1 MNIVAVTQARVS
13 STRLPNKVLI
23 KIKGQTLLNLHVNRI
38 KKSKRINSIIVATT
52 KNNEDDII
60 KQETDKLNVT
70 CFRGESDDVLDRYY
84 MAVKKN
90 PPDYIVRLTSDCP
103 LIDGELI
110 DSVIKKT
117 IDSRVDYCSNTLIES
132 FPDGQDIEVF
142 TFQALK
148 KSWEESILKSDREHV
163 TPFIKKNSNFYNK
176 KKFKVVNFHS
186 NNIKYYRV
194 RMTVDEK
201 EDLMVIKNLVNK
213 LGTENNWKTYSE
225 LYLNNYSINKINS
238 HIIRNEGYSKSLKED
253 I

>member
-52 KNNEDDII
+52 NNNEDDII

-103 LIDGELI
+103 LIDAELI

-132 FPDGQDIEVF
+132 FPDGQDIEVV
-142 TFQALK
+142 Q
-148 KSWEESILKSDREHV
+148 I
-163 TPFIKKNSNFYNK
+163 
-176 KKFKVVNFHS
+176 
-186 NNIKYYRV
+186 
-194 RMTVDEK
+194 
-201 EDLMVIKNLVNK
+201 
-213 LGTENNWKTYSE
+213 
-225 LYLNNYSINKINS
+225 
-238 HIIRNEGYSKSLKED
+238 
-253 I
+253 